1 MSLSRKA
8 INFDLSTNELKK
20 HFKDTREPYIK
31 IKTFML
37 ENGFE
42 HRQYLGYASKEPMK
56 DEQASS
62 LARKLNKEFSWLS
75 SCIQEFDV
83 TDIGEQY
90 SLNHIFKDFISI
102 NKDLE
107 VKSPTKEHSQK
118 ELAKKQLMKQ
128 VKQSLQRDNKEPS
141 KDKDLE
147 R

>member
-20 HFKDTREPYIK
+20 HFKDTREPYAK

-42 HRQYLGYASKEPMK
+42 HRQYSGYASKEPMK
-56 DEQASS
+56 DEQVSS
-62 LARKLNKEFSWLS
+62 LARKLNKKFSWLS

-118 ELAKKQLMKQ
+118 EQAKK
-128 VKQSLQRDNKEPS
+128 
-141 KDKDLE
+141 
-147 R
+147 